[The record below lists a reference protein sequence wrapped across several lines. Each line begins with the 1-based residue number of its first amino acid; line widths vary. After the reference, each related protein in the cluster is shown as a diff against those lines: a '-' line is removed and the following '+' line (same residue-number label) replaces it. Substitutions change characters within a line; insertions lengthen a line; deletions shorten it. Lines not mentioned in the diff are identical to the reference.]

1 MEKMAKEYIP
11 QKRGHNASAD
21 FVVVQ
26 RGNYNL
32 RYAILQENPQF
43 ECLDLLNV
51 RVYVV
56 ASAIHIVLR
65 SLQFL

>member
-1 MEKMAKEYIP
+1 MEKMAKEYIQ

-26 RGNYNL
+26 QGNYNL
-32 RYAILQENPQF
+32 RYAILPENPQF
-43 ECLDLLNV
+43 EFLDLLNV

-65 SLQFL
+65 S